1 MVGSSVNLAPL
12 VYDLQRGSGLIEFAE
27 AYKCVLKSVD
37 VNPNIAE
44 SHVSCY
50 TRGGTPIYSV
60 LRSSLR
66 PRSR

>member
-12 VYDLQRGSGLIEFAE
+12 VYDLKRESGLFEFTE

-44 SHVSCY
+44 SQVSCY
-50 TRGGTPIYSV
+50 
-60 LRSSLR
+60 SSFKKNVVN
-66 PRSR
+66 